1 MRYTVPSTL
10 VLYQYLVVFYVRYF
24 SYFLFLAGVCYC
36 ALVSGTLAFHLPTS
50 INSPYILY
58 DFCLFHYCL

>member
-24 SYFLFLAGVCYC
+24 SYFLFLAGVLLCTRIWY
-36 ALVSGTLAFHLPTS
+36 VSISFAYF
-50 INSPYILY
+50 
-58 DFCLFHYCL
+58 D